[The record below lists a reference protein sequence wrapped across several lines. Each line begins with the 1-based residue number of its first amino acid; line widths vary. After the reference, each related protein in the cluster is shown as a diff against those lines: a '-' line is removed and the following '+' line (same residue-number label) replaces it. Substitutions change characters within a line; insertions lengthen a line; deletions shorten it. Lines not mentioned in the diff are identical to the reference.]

1 MGEPSAQVVDTG
13 HGSDEQRQKK
23 AAGNAAHQQGDEC
36 VEGAGFPATPPSS
49 MSLRGREHRLRTAK
63 KRVCSEGVGS
73 KGSSELAPDKN
84 RYALTLALH
93 DALNASCTCF
103 GLPLLDQ
110 FDVGPALLK

>member
-1 MGEPSAQVVDTG
+1 MSIVYELP
-13 HGSDEQRQKK
+13 KK
-23 AAGNAAHQQGDEC
+23 G
-36 VEGAGFPATPPSS
+36 
-49 MSLRGREHRLRTAK
+49 
-63 KRVCSEGVGS
+63 VCSEGAS

>member
-1 MGEPSAQVVDTG
+1 MGEPSKKVVDTG
-13 HGSDEQRQKK
+13 RAAVGYRQKK

-36 VEGAGFPATPPSS
+36 VKGAGVPATPPSS